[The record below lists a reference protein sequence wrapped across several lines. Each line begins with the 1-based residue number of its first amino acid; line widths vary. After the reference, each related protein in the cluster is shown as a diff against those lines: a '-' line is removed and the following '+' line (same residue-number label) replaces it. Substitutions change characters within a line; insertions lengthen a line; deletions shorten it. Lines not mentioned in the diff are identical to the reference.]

1 MARARKEMD
10 TLVLFDIGR
19 VLVNVDRAV
28 FHARLARTTGL
39 TPSEIE
45 KRLEDTGYAESLDC
59 GRRDTFHATLR
70 RALPLPANLADN
82 YLEHAYLA
90 HHVGNNA
97 PVVEL
102 KRRLLRTIPV
112 GLLSNSHRIV
122 RSYIE
127 GRWPGTLETSGP
139 SMFSDECGDLKPHRE
154 IYHNI
159 NSAARRI
166 ILIDD
171 VPDNLLYPVT
181 QLGWHGI
188 RYSEF
193 FPHAPV
199 PDALR
204 THARYSEARNAA
216 ELEVRLREAGVDF

>member
-1 MARARKEMD
+1 MD
-10 TLVLFDIGR
+10 TLVLFDMGR

-28 FHARLARTTGL
+28 FHARLARTTSL

-45 KRLEDTGYAESLDC
+45 KRLEGTGYAESLDR
-59 GRRDTFHATLR
+59 GRRDIFHATLR
-70 RALPLPANLADN
+70 RALPLPANLADS
-82 YLEHAYLA
+82 YLEQAYLA
-90 HHVGNNA
+90 HHVGNNP
-97 PVVEL
+97 PVVDL
-102 KRRLLRTIPV
+102 KRRLLRTTPV

-139 SMFSDECGDLKPHRE
+139 SIFSDECGDLKPHHE

-159 NSAARRI
+159 DDAAPKI

-181 QLGWHGI
+181 QLGWQGI

-199 PDALR
+199 PEALR
-204 THARYSEARNAA
+204 AHTCYREAGNAA
-216 ELEVRLREAGVDF
+216 ELEVRLREAGIDF